1 MEQLTQKYIKYFYII
16 LIMIISVQLAS
27 IIFNTLMIGYISLG
41 VFVLMF
47 LSVLNIMLLS
57 NSMKH
62 NIKQQFTEC
71 KCDAKI
77 LCFTL
82 GILMLCHMLLLFK
95 TDFSFIVFTNYLA
108 SIIGIEMILKF
119 RIKSIEHLEKMA
131 NQFVKKRN

>member
-16 LIMIISVQLAS
+16 LIIIILVQLAN
-27 IIFNTLMIGYISLG
+27 IIFDILLISCIKIES
-41 VFVLMF
+41 FVLMF

-57 NSMKH
+57 NSIKH
-62 NIKQQFTEC
+62 NVKQQFTEC
-71 KCDAKI
+71 KYDAKI

>member
-16 LIMIISVQLAS
+16 LIIIILVQLAS
-27 IIFNTLMIGYISLG
+27 IIFNTLMMGYISLG

-57 NSMKH
+57 NSIKH
-62 NIKQQFTEC
+62 NVKQQFTEC
-71 KCDAKI
+71 KYDAKI

-82 GILMLCHMLLLFK
+82 GILMLCHMLLMFK

-108 SIIGIEMILKF
+108 SMIGIEMILKF

>member
-27 IIFNTLMIGYISLG
+27 IIFNTLMIGHISLG

>member
-16 LIMIISVQLAS
+16 LIIIILVQLAS
-27 IIFNTLMIGYISLG
+27 IIFNTLMMGYISLG

-57 NSMKH
+57 NSIKH
-62 NIKQQFTEC
+62 NVKQQFTEC
-71 KCDAKI
+71 KYDAKI